1 MQHWGRRSTTRAEPV
16 APDPHPSG
24 ARPPELPAG
33 KVPNHVAI
41 VMDGNGR
48 WANQRGLPRTEGH
61 RAGEAVVLDVLQGA
75 IEIGIR
81 HLSLYAFS
89 TENWRRSPAEV
100 KFLMGFNRD
109 VIHRRR
115 DRMNELGVRVH
126 WVGRQRRLWR
136 SVYSELIEAEQLTR
150 DNDTIHLYMCLNY
163 GARAEIADAAQAL
176 ARDVQSGKLNP
187 DKVNE
192 AVFARYLYEPRMPD
206 VDLMIR
212 PSGERRI
219 SNYLLWQAWY
229 AELVVQDILWPDFDR
244 RALWAACEEYADR
257 DRRYGADKSADKA
270 AREAG
275 TAG

>member
-1 MQHWGRRSTTRAEPV
+1 MTPAPPV

-24 ARPPELPAG
+24 ARPPQLPEG
-33 KVPNHVAI
+33 KVPHHVAI

-75 IEIGIR
+75 IEIGIK

-126 WVGRQRRLWR
+126 WVGRQQRLWR
-136 SVYSELIEAEQLTR
+136 SVHSELIEAEELTR
-150 DNDTIHLYMCLNY
+150 SNDTIHLYMCLNY
-163 GARAEIADAAQAL
+163 GARAEIADAAKAL
-176 ARDVQSGKLNP
+176 AHDVQAGILNP

-192 AVFARYLYEPRMPD
+192 KTFARYLYQPQMPD

-244 RALWAACEEYADR
+244 RALWAACEEYAER
-257 DRRYGADKSADKA
+257 NRRYGADKTAEQA
-270 AREAG
+270 AAESPDDDG
-275 TAG
+275 